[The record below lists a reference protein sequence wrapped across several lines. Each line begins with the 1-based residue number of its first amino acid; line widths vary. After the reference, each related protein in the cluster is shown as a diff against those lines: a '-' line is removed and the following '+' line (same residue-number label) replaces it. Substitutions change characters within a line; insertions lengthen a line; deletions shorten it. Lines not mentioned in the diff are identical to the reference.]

1 MSWYCDIAPGHPI
14 HGPYHDEEYGFPTD
28 DDSVLFERLSLE
40 IFQAGLS
47 WELVLKKRPMIFE
60 AFTGFNIDTVA
71 TYDGADVDRLLGNPG
86 IIRNR
91 LKVVSI
97 IENSRRL
104 QRLRSEF
111 GSFHHWLQS
120 QNPQSLENWVKLFR
134 AKFKFVGPEIVRE
147 FLVSTGYLIGAHRQ
161 DCPVYD
167 RIMKQYP
174 PWQGVHITERDEN
187 VARQV

>member
-1 MSWYCDIAPGHPI
+1 MSWYCDLAPGHPV
-14 HGPYHDEEYGFPTD
+14 HGPYHDEEYGFPVI

-60 AFTGFNIDTVA
+60 AFMGFNIDKVA
-71 TYDGADVDRLLGNPG
+71 TYGGADVDRLLGNSG

-91 LKVVSI
+91 LKVSAI

-104 QRLRSEF
+104 QTLRSEF
-111 GSFHHWLQS
+111 GSFHHWLQVN
-120 QNPQSLENWVKLFR
+120 NPQPLEGWVRLFK
-134 AKFKFVGPEIVRE
+134 AMFKFVGPEVVRE
-147 FLVSTGYLIGAHRQ
+147 FLLSTGYLLGAHRR

-167 RIMKQYP
+167 KIMKLNP
-174 PWQGVHITERDEN
+174 PWYGVYLSELNEPL
-187 VARQV
+187 AK